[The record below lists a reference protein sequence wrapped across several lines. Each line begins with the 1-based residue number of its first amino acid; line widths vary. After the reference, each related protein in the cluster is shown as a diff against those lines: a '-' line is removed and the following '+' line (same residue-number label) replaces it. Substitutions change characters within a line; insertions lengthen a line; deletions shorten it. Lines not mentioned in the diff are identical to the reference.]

1 MEPELPWTWDP
12 SRRSRYDDHD
22 VRGKQVAQG
31 SDPQNSRSGQ
41 TLDDQSETMIQQA
54 SEAGS
59 SGETSTPDR
68 TSSIETPGMEVV
80 DPGEVLE
87 DEEEIEILEAFAK
100 LQRESAKPSI
110 VQSSS
115 ICDGGFVNKNNS
127 VLLEHAS
134 MPLLE
139 VNKMQFSS
147 NRPTSINDRDKNHSI
162 SLGTGKFASVS
173 KVESFQEV
181 ECYAPQEVATIAKD
195 EQNEQEA
202 KTTNRIDA
210 TPTSIVDASTLHQR
224 GSGTAPGAMPAVR
237 KLEDDSTS
245 DYVQVILLFLGSSF
259 LLVFE
264 RNTRPMRELVALD
277 WLCAHSCICQL

>member
-1 MEPELPWTWDP
+1 
-12 SRRSRYDDHD
+12 
-22 VRGKQVAQG
+22 
-31 SDPQNSRSGQ
+31 
-41 TLDDQSETMIQQA
+41 
-54 SEAGS
+54 
-59 SGETSTPDR
+59 
-68 TSSIETPGMEVV
+68 
-80 DPGEVLE
+80 
-87 DEEEIEILEAFAK
+87 LEAFAK
-100 LQRESAKPSI
+100 LQRESTKPSI

-115 ICDGGFVNKNNS
+115 ICDAGFVNKNNS

-162 SLGTGKFASVS
+162 SLGTGKFVSVS

-181 ECYAPQEVATIAKD
+181 ESYAPQEVATIATD

-224 GSGTAPGAMPAVR
+224 GSGTPPGAMPAVR
-237 KLEDDSTS
+237 KLEDDSTI
-245 DYVQVILLFLGSSF
+245 DYVQVILLFLGSSL

-264 RNTRPMRELVALD
+264 SNTRPMRDLVALD
-277 WLCAHSCICQL
+277 LALCPLTHLPTLTLSQSFLCP

>member
-1 MEPELPWTWDP
+1 M
-12 SRRSRYDDHD
+12 
-22 VRGKQVAQG
+22 
-31 SDPQNSRSGQ
+31 
-41 TLDDQSETMIQQA
+41 
-54 SEAGS
+54 
-59 SGETSTPDR
+59 
-68 TSSIETPGMEVV
+68 
-80 DPGEVLE
+80 
-87 DEEEIEILEAFAK
+87 EAFAK
-100 LQRESAKPSI
+100 LQRESTKPSI

-162 SLGTGKFASVS
+162 SLGTGKFVSVS
-173 KVESFQEV
+173 KV
-181 ECYAPQEVATIAKD
+181 ECYAPQEVATSAKD

-210 TPTSIVDASTLHQR
+210 TPTSIVNASTLNQR
-224 GSGTAPGAMPAVR
+224 GSGTPPGAMPAVR
-237 KLEDDSTS
+237 KLEDDSTI

-264 RNTRPMRELVALD
+264 SNTRPMRELVALD
-277 WLCAHSCICQL
+277 LALCPLTHLPTLTLSQSFLCP